1 MNSELLRLRA
11 AGENKELV
19 SRVRSEQSGS
29 RYNNELLAETS
40 NRILL

>member
-1 MNSELLRLRA
+1 MNSELLRLGA

-19 SRVRSEQSGS
+19 SRVRSEQS
-29 RYNNELLAETS
+29 YNNELLAETS